1 MGHAGNA
8 VTPFVPRTPAARRCE
23 TATNDVTTNLLTP
36 NGFYGLESA
45 DLDLLTVVQLGI
57 LNGSVRV
64 PAWGEADAGVQR
76 MFRDTVRQILRSHVR
91 PAELE
96 DKALRLADSL
106 CGIGLLEQFLRE
118 PEVEEIYVRHG
129 EVAIERGGMLQR
141 NVIHAPDAYWENLV
155 KHVADAR
162 GQEISPRHRAVLVDL
177 PSGERFTGLLPPLS
191 DGPAINIRRYGA
203 KGLGIQDLRAFGAFD
218 QYEPRLTGNLD
229 DILDRDLRERVAR
242 LPEGSIDRFLAWVVA
257 AQAGNIV
264 FAGEFS
270 SGKTT
275 LLNAISQYFPPNAPI
290 AILETFKELQPPERL
305 FQMRAIAPSMLLPG
319 QEEVAT
325 MDWVLNVVYTRT
337 NPAAIL
343 LSEIVSPG
351 EAMQFLMAANL
362 GRRAYST
369 IHGGTVA
376 AALRRLEKFALQD
389 QSEIGREVVRELI
402 VGGVNLVVH
411 LARNP
416 QDGRVF
422 RFVAEVAL
430 VTGMAPDGTYQLE
443 TLYSGWKSEQGMG
456 AAHLLHHARE
466 NL

>member
-1 MGHAGNA
+1 VGDTGF
-8 VTPFVPRTPAARRCE
+8 T
-23 TATNDVTTNLLTP
+23 LISS
-36 NGFYGLESA
+36 NGFYGLDQA
-45 DLDLLTVVQLGI
+45 DLDLLTVVQEGI
-57 LNGSVRV
+57 LGESVHV
-64 PAWGEADAGVQR
+64 PAWGETDGAAQR
-76 MFRDTVRQILRSHVR
+76 RFQDTVRHLLKEHVR
-91 PAELE
+91 PGKLE
-96 DKALRLADSL
+96 AAARRLADSL
-106 CGIGLLEQFLRE
+106 CGIGLLEQFLRQ
-118 PEVEEIYVRHG
+118 PDIEEIYVRHG
-129 EVAIERGGMLQR
+129 EVAVERGGVLER
-141 NVIHAPDAYWENLV
+141 GVIRAPDEYWEVLI
-155 KHVADAR
+155 KRVADQR
-162 GQEISPRHRAVLVDL
+162 GQALSPRHRAVLVDL
-177 PSGERFTGLLPPLS
+177 PSGERFTGMLPPLS
-191 DGPAINIRRYGA
+191 DCPAINIRRYGA
-203 KGLGIQDLRAFGAFD
+203 KDLSVTDLRSFGAFD
-218 QYEPRLTGNLD
+218 QYEPRLTGSLD
-229 DILDRDLRERVAR
+229 DIQKDDLRERVAL
-242 LPEGSIDRFLAWVVA
+242 LPQGSVERFLAWVVA
-257 AQAGNIV
+257 AQAGNIL

-275 LLNAISQYFPPNAPI
+275 LLNAVSQYFPSDAPI

-369 IHGGTVA
+369 IHGGTVQ
-376 AALRRLEKFALQD
+376 AALRRLEKFALQE

-402 VGGVNLVVH
+402 SGGVNLVVH

-416 QDGRVF
+416 QEGRVF

-430 VTGMAPDGTYQLE
+430 VSGVAPDGTYQLE

-456 AAHLLHHARE
+456 AAYLLHHARE